1 MRVDFKKLNS
11 LKKKYEDLQKRTH
24 EAFYE
29 YHKFMTECGGEHV
42 MFCDQCGE
50 TDPKH
55 GFYPLQA
62 MGFDADGN
70 SMGHTG
76 LTCNKCARTPEEYEK
91 MFGEKP

>member
-1 MRVDFKKLNS
+1 MKVDFKKLNR
-11 LKKKYEDLQKRTH
+11 LKKKHEDLQKKAH
-24 EAFYE
+24 EAFFE
-29 YHKFMTECGGEHV
+29 YNRLITEYGGKYG
-42 MFCDQCGE
+42 MFCDDCGE

-62 MGFDADGN
+62 MGFNADGT

-76 LTCNKCARTPEEYEK
+76 LHCNKCRRDPKEYEE